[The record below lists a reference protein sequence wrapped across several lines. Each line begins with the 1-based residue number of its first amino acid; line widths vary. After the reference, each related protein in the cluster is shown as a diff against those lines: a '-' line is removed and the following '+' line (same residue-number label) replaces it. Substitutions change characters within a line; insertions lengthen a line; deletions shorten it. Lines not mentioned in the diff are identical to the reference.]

1 MTTRPRPDP
10 YRSFNFIV
18 HLDGVVLGGFSEVSG
33 LSVEMNAVDYRA
45 GSDTARSARRI
56 PGQHKAGRLTLQR
69 GAVDGAAFKQWQSAG
84 AAARRRVTLVL
95 YDEAHRAVRR
105 WHLTSAW
112 ISKFTGPALKASGN
126 DVAIESL
133 ELTHEGLATEE

>member
-18 HLDGVVLGGFSEVSG
+18 QLDAVTLGGFSAVSG
-33 LSVEMNAVDYRA
+33 LDTSTSAVDYRK
-45 GSDTARSARRI
+45 DTVTAPGARRI
-56 PGQHKAGRLTLQR
+56 PGQHKTGSVTLQR

-105 WHLTSAW
+105 WQLTSAW
-112 ISKFTGPALKASGN
+112 ISKVEGPSLKATGN
-126 DVAIESL
+126 DVAFESL
-133 ELTHEGLATEE
+133 ELAHEGITTDA

>member
-18 HLDGVVLGGFSEVSG
+18 QLDAVTLGGFSAVSG
-33 LSVEMNAVDYRA
+33 LDTSTSAVDYRK
-45 GSDTARSARRI
+45 DTVTSRDARRI
-56 PGQHKAGRLTLQR
+56 PGQHKAGRVTLQR

-84 AAARRRVTLVL
+84 AAARRRVTLLL
-95 YDEAHRAVRR
+95 YDEAHRPVRR

-112 ISKFTGPALKASGN
+112 ISKIEGPALKASGN

-133 ELTHEGLATEE
+133 ELTHESLATEE